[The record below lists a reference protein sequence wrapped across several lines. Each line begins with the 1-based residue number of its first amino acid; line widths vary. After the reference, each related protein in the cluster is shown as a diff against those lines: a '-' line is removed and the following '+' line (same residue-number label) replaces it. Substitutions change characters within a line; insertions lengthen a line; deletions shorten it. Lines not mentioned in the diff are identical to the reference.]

1 MGRKPPRVYLS
12 QMCVRETST
21 PPCKERIIVREH
33 MSVEGPLVAS
43 LMTLFCVLFG
53 ALIYAYVSAM
63 PINRPY
69 PTYTPM
75 ATPIPATPTA
85 TPTLTSTPTAT
96 PTNTPS
102 PSPTRARQYL
112 YAVKVT
118 APLLNVRTCGN
129 LACSI
134 INSVPMGTV
143 LFVLEESN
151 GWLRVGEAAW
161 VCVDYTQRLGE
172 KHD

>member
-1 MGRKPPRVYLS
+1 M
-12 QMCVRETST
+12 
-21 PPCKERIIVREH
+21 IAREH
-33 MSVEGPLVAS
+33 TSIELSVILA
-43 LMTLFCVLFG
+43 TLFGVLLG
-53 ALIYAYVSAM
+53 ALLFAYVSSVPM
-63 PINRPY
+63 NRPY
-69 PTYTPM
+69 PAYTPT
-75 ATPIPATPTA
+75 ATPIPATATA
-85 TPTLTSTPTAT
+85 TLTSTPTAT
-96 PTNTPS
+96 PTETATATNTPS

-118 APLLNVRTCGN
+118 APLLDVRTCGN

-143 LFVLEESN
+143 LFVLEDSN